1 MYLQQVN
8 FHKVI
13 IYIDSRNIFSLSR
26 NIKSC
31 TWRVLCW
38 RAQPGFEPGTS
49 RTRSANHTPR
59 PLSQAE
65 ETAAFL
71 SRNCP
76 CILNFGKV
84 CFLFLFTYIFT
95 SNWSQSLW
103 HVRLVQ
109 SFRFWQFWQ
118 KIFWSRPGS
127 NWGPSACKADVIT
140 TTPQDQDS
148 QGGTQNNCQLFSRYF
163 FAWWQN

>member
-71 SRNCP
+71 SRNFP
-76 CILNFGKV
+76 CILNFGKL
-84 CFLFLFTYIFT
+84 CFCSFSLTFLPQIDH
-95 SNWSQSLW
+95 SLCDMFEW
-103 HVRLVQ
+103 
-109 SFRFWQFWQ
+109 
-118 KIFWSRPGS
+118 
-127 NWGPSACKADVIT
+127 CKVSGFGNFDKKSSDPA
-140 TTPQDQDS
+140 QDRTGDLLRVKQM
-148 QGGTQNNCQLFSRYF
+148 
-163 FAWWQN
+163 